1 MGVIH
6 LTNVKILD
14 SEILPNCSNT
24 NKSPRALM
32 REDSTAHY
40 NSPPAELGRCPMALA
55 GLCRDADIGRDLV
68 DIALEGLSC
77 LDTPAAEP
85 GLTISTKQSNNS

>member
-1 MGVIH
+1 
-6 LTNVKILD
+6 
-14 SEILPNCSNT
+14 
-24 NKSPRALM
+24 
-32 REDSTAHY
+32 
-40 NSPPAELGRCPMALA
+40 MALA

-85 GLTISTKQSNNS
+85 GLTISTKQSKNS